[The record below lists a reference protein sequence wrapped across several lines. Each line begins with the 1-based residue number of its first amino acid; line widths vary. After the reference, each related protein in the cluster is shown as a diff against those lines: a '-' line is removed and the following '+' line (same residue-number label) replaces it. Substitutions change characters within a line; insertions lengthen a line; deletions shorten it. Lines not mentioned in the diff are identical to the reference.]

1 MKLGV
6 SLYSFREYAK
16 DENLGVKGC
25 IDKAKEIG
33 FEGLDIVEGTCKIFA
48 DKDEYIAYAK
58 DIGDYCKQVGIEAVC
73 FCVGSDFLNG
83 SGGDLQK
90 EIDRVKD
97 LVDVAAAYGV
107 SVMRHDAT
115 PGYPYSVKTGRSFD
129 AVVERLAAGY
139 RAVTEYA
146 ATKGIKTCVENHG
159 FFVQDPTRVEKLV
172 NTVNHPN
179 FGALVD
185 MGNFACA
192 DANSPYSVGIMAP
205 YAFHVHAKDFHI
217 KNGAGEN
224 PGTGWFRSRGGNY
237 LRGSII
243 GHGDIP
249 VRQCINILKG
259 VGYDGFI
266 NIEFE
271 GMEDAIKGISVG
283 YENLKRFCE

>member
-33 FEGLDIVEGTCKIFA
+33 FEGLDIVEGTCKIYA

-97 LVDVAAAYGV
+97 LVDVAEAYGV
-107 SVMRHDAT
+107 KVMRHDAT

-205 YAFHVHAKDFHI
+205 YAVHVHAKDFHI
-217 KNGAGEN
+217 KNGAGET
-224 PGTGWFRSRGGNY
+224 PAQA
-237 LRGSII
+237 GSAPEAATISAA
-243 GHGDIP
+243 P
-249 VRQCINILKG
+249 LSVT
-259 VGYDGFI
+259 
-266 NIEFE
+266 
-271 GMEDAIKGISVG
+271 AISP
-283 YENLKRFCE
+283 